1 MNGQSTAAS
10 DYGTSGWSADEV
22 AVLTDAVEHAPS
34 VHNTHPWWLAVHDR
48 TAVLR
53 ERTEAELL
61 HHDPNGR
68 DRSISCGTALTNL
81 VLAVRSLG
89 WRAETRIETGE
100 AITAT
105 VVGTQ
110 RASASEED
118 MRRFRAVKQRR
129 SDRAAFTGRPLTGAE
144 RDAVAGAAAMPGIQL
159 AWIDGEPSALAVA
172 RLLEYA
178 ARVYH
183 DDPGY
188 QRELTMWTQ
197 APRGPRDRGLA
208 AHAFGSS
215 GLSAAGLVTGRTRV
229 PDEATLAKRIQHESV
244 CVLGTGNDTAADHVL
259 TGQALQLAWLEATS
273 RGISGSVLT
282 QPLHLVEVRTGLA
295 SELELTMVPHV
306 LLRFGRTS
314 AEER

>member
-1 MNGQSTAAS
+1 
-10 DYGTSGWSADEV
+10 V
-22 AVLTDAVEHAPS
+22 
-34 VHNTHPWWLAVHDR
+34 
-48 TAVLR
+48 
-53 ERTEAELL
+53 
-61 HHDPNGR
+61 
-68 DRSISCGTALTNL
+68 
-81 VLAVRSLG
+81 
-89 WRAETRIETGE
+89 
-100 AITAT
+100 
-105 VVGTQ
+105 
-110 RASASEED
+110 
-118 MRRFRAVKQRR
+118 
-129 SDRAAFTGRPLTGAE
+129 
-144 RDAVAGAAAMPGIQL
+144 
-159 AWIDGEPSALAVA
+159 AVA

-244 CVLGTGNDTAADHVL
+244 CVLGTGKDTAADHVL